1 MTDALPP
8 GYAFVTVLTT
18 HLEMLENA
26 VSVAP
31 EAPPSCAVER
41 MIRPPLDEYRALF
54 LAVGGE
60 WGWTG
65 RLLMADAKL
74 AELLDEDRIEIWR
87 LVVGAAD
94 TIGMAAGAR
103 VAGFIELD
111 RRVPGEVEIV
121 YFGLTPEFIGRCLG
135 GLLLRWAIHHS
146 WTSVVPG
153 PDATP
158 TKRLW
163 LHTCDF
169 DSPAAL
175 PCYKKAGFRVFE
187 EVEGPEAYPEAF
199 MARRQLPSA
208 G

>member
-8 GYAFVTVLTT
+8 GYAFVTVRTT

-26 VSVAP
+26 VPVAP
-31 EAPPSCAVER
+31 EAPPTCRVER
-41 MIRPPLDEYRALF
+41 WTNPPLDEYRALF

-65 RLLMADAKL
+65 RLLMADAEL
-74 AELLDEDRIEIWR
+74 AALLDEDRIEIWR
-87 LVVGAAD
+87 LRSGTD
-94 TIGMAAGAR
+94 

-121 YFGLTPEFIGRCLG
+121 YFGLTPEFIGRGLG
-135 GLLLRWAIHHS
+135 GFLLRWAIHYS
-146 WTSVVPG
+146 WTSAAAG
-153 PDATP
+153 SDAP

-163 LHTCDF
+163 LHTCDY
-169 DSPAAL
+169 DGPSAL
-175 PCYKKAGFRVFE
+175 AVYKKAGFRIFE
-187 EVEGPEAYPEAF
+187 EHTGPEAYPEAHIV
-199 MARRQLPSA
+199 RRKSPSA